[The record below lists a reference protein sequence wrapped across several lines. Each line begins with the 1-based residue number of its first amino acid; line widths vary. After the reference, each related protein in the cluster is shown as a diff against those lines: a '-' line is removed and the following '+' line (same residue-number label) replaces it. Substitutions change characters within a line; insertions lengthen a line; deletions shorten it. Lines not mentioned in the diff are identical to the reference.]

1 MSGVGC
7 YEWMLSPGELRVR
20 VLARESAK
28 ARRLRLFERKDR
40 EYAAVGVRVSVRLG
54 NGVKVETR
62 GRCCCGSR
70 AGTFGSRESELL
82 NLFRS

>member
-1 MSGVGC
+1 MSGVC
-7 YEWMLSPGELRVR
+7 AYEWMLSPGELRVR
-20 VLARESAK
+20 TLAQESAK
-28 ARRLRLFERKDR
+28 ARRRALFERKDR

-62 GRCCCGSR
+62 GMSCGGSR

>member
-1 MSGVGC
+1 MSGVSC

-20 VLARESAK
+20 TLARESAK

-40 EYAAVGVRVSVRLG
+40 EYAAVGVRVTVHLS

-62 GRCCCGSR
+62 GMNCGGGR
-70 AGTFGSRESELL
+70 AGTFGNKESDLL
-82 NLFRS
+82 SLFRS

>member
-1 MSGVGC
+1 MSGVC
-7 YEWMLSPGELRVR
+7 AYEWMLSPGELRVR
-20 VLARESAK
+20 TLAQESAK

-62 GRCCCGSR
+62 GRCGGGSR
-70 AGTFGSRESELL
+70 LGCFGDAENEMLRR
-82 NLFRS
+82 F